1 MNRTELISAVAEKSN
16 ITKKD
21 AEKIVTDVL
30 DIIIATVAEG
40 EKAQLV
46 GFGTFEQRIR
56 KERQGVDPRT
66 QEPTVIPEKK
76 VAAFKPGKTFKEAV
90 DKK

>member
-1 MNRTELISAVAEKSN
+1 MNRTELIAAVAEKSN

-21 AEKIVTDVL
+21 AEKIVSDVL
-30 DIIIATVAEG
+30 DTIVETVASG
-40 EKAQLV
+40 EKVQLV

-56 KERQGVDPRT
+56 KERPGVDPRT
-66 QEPTVIPEKK
+66 QAPTVIPEKK
-76 VAAFKPGKTFKEAV
+76 VAAFKPGKNFKEAV